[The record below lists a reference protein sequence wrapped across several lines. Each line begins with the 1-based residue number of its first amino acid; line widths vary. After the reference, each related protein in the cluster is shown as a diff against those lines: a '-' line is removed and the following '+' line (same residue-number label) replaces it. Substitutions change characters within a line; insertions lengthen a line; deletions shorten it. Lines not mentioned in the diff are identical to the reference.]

1 MAEPK
6 TKATKQSVASFLK
19 TVTDE
24 QKLADAK
31 TVIAMMREATKC
43 EPVLWGTSIIGFGTY
58 RYKYATG
65 REGDWPIVGLSPRK
79 TNLTLYI
86 MPGFDAYEGLLA
98 KLGKHSTGSSCL
110 YIKRLADVDTA
121 VLKKLITQSVAAM
134 KKRYKQP

>member
-1 MAEPK
+1 MAELK

-19 TVTDE
+19 SVTDE

-31 TVIAMMREATKC
+31 AVITMMRDATKC
-43 EPVLWGTSIIGFGTY
+43 EPVLWGTSIIGFDTY

-134 KKRYKQP
+134 KKRYKQA

>member
-1 MAEPK
+1 MAELK

-19 TVTDE
+19 NVTDE
-24 QKLADAK
+24 QKRADAK
-31 TVIAMMREATKC
+31 AVIAMMREVTKC

-134 KKRYKQP
+134 KKRYKEA

>member
-31 TVIAMMREATKC
+31 AVIAMMREATKC

>member
-31 TVIAMMREATKC
+31 AVIAMMREVTKC